1 MIYSPSE
8 SSPLFNSSIETWIEG
23 SLLRIGRRLILITI
37 GFVIFAVYLILSN
50 PLQGIQEAGH
60 FDPTLFALAFLVD
73 IAGLLLFGI
82 SWHLL
87 LRGLDVAIG
96 ISESLQATFISFFV
110 VWLIPVPIGSEIIRA
125 YLVMDKENSD
135 VGKAITSV
143 LIHKAFYNISFGLI
157 LTIAALIITQ
167 RLDLRIPLGAGFIW
181 FVVLFSAGSTIFF
194 LSLLDTRILRW
205 VYNHSPSLIRRRIFD
220 PLADPDEHIDTFD
233 HLVEEIGKSVNKLKS
248 RIKLDL
254 VSFVMIA
261 FHWSSGSITT
271 FLVGLSLGFNINI
284 WEIVLIYAV
293 VEFIQQLNFVI
304 PGGIGIIDAGLTGAL
319 VLIGIPLP
327 SASAISILTRLN
339 TYWFELVLSAFV
351 SLQFGYRDALK
362 RYLA

>member
-1 MIYSPSE
+1 M
-8 SSPLFNSSIETWIEG
+8 
-23 SLLRIGRRLILITI
+23 
-37 GFVIFAVYLILSN
+37 
-50 PLQGIQEAGH
+50 
-60 FDPTLFALAFLVD
+60 AFL
-73 IAGLLLFGI
+73 INIGGLLLFGI

-87 LRGLDVAIG
+87 LRGLDVVISV
-96 ISESLQATFISFFV
+96 SESLQATFISFFV

-125 YLVMDKENSD
+125 YLVMDKKGSD
-135 VGKAITSV
+135 VGKAVTSV
-143 LIHKAFYNISFGLI
+143 LIHKVFYNLSFGLM
-157 LTIAALIITQ
+157 LTVAAFIIIKG
-167 RLDLRIPLGAGFIW
+167 LDLRVPLGPGFVW
-181 FVVLFSAGSTIFF
+181 FVILFSAGSTVFF
-194 LSLLDTRILRW
+194 LSMLNTRILGW

-233 HLVEEIGKSVNKLKS
+233 HLVEEIGRAVSMLKR

-254 VSFVMIA
+254 ISFMMIA

-271 FLVGLSLGFNINI
+271 YLVGLSLGFDINI

-319 VLIGIPLP
+319 TLIGIPLP

-351 SLQFGYRDALK
+351 SLHFGYREALK